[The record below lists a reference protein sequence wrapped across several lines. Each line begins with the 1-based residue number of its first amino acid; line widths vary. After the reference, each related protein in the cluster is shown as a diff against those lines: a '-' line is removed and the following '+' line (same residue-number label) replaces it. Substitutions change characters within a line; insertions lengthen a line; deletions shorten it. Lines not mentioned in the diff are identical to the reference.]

1 MFWKDAHRQAMAAS
15 GKKKRTSES
24 GDVEKTLTFT
34 PCTSLL
40 KFYYK
45 NIFIYFLKLRLV
57 NATDPFTVL
66 LIKPV
71 FCSWNSE
78 QLQEVTEQMMN
89 MYPKSPSERKVVLF
103 SLLLEAE
110 CRLF

>member
-1 MFWKDAHRQAMAAS
+1 MIKQCS
-15 GKKKRTSES
+15 GFS
-24 GDVEKTLTFT
+24 GGSKV
-34 PCTSLL
+34 
-40 KFYYK
+40 K
-45 NIFIYFLKLRLV
+45 NP
-57 NATDPFTVL
+57 NANDPFSIL

-89 MYPKSPSERKVVLF
+89 MYPESPNERKVVLF
-103 SLLLEAE
+103 SLLLEAV